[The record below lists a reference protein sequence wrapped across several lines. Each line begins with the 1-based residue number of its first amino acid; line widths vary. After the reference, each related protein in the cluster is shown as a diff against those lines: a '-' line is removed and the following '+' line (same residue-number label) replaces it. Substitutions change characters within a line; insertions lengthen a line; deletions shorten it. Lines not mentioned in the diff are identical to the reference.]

1 MTALQ
6 WLVEQLG
13 TKTISIY
20 KEEIETALEIEQTDI
35 KKAFQLGELNENA
48 YQHTGRRI
56 HKNSDDYYTI
66 TYKKK

>member
-1 MTALQ
+1 MTAVQ
-6 WLVEQLG
+6 WLVKELG
-13 TKTISIY
+13 LEMS
-20 KEEIETALEIEQTDI
+20 EAVETALEIEQTDI
-35 KKAFQLGELNENA
+35 EEAFQLGELNENS

>member
-1 MTALQ
+1 MTAVQ
-6 WLVEQLG
+6 WLVKELG
-13 TKTISIY
+13 LEIS
-20 KEEIETALEIEQTDI
+20 EAVETALEIEQTDI
-35 KKAFQLGELNENA
+35 EEAFQLGELNENA